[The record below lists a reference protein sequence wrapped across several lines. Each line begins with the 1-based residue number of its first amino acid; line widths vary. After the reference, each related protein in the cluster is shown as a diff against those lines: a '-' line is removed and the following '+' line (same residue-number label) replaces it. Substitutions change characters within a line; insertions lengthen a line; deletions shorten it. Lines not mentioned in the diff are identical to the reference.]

1 MSFDPTDEKN
11 KSILLEIFDRLGG
24 IEATL
29 KNIQRVEE
37 KLEKLEVK
45 LGLVTDRTSKLETF
59 EGRIASYIWLGG
71 AIVSGVLFFL
81 WEGIKYLFPA
91 KDLMNRLFH

>member
-1 MSFDPTDEKN
+1 MSGDDAKDHT
-11 KSILLEIFDRLGG
+11 SILLDIFERLGC

-37 KLEKLEVK
+37 KLEKLESK
-45 LGLVTDRTSKLETF
+45 LVIVSDRTSKLETF

-71 AIVSGVLFFL
+71 AVASGVLFFL

-91 KDLMNRLFH
+91 KDLMNKLFH